1 LREAQRLASDRARSK
16 RCGTIVRVLV
26 EESRRLRERDPLRR
40 HLGAARAWF
49 GRSQGEAPGVDGGI
63 YFTGEARIG
72 EFADVR
78 LESMSPFDFCG
89 RAIGAERLAV

>member
-1 LREAQRLASDRARSK
+1 
-16 RCGTIVRVLV
+16 
-26 EESRRLRERDPLRR
+26 LRERDEFRR

-49 GRSQGEAPGVDGGI
+49 GRSEGEAPAVDGGI

-78 LESMSPFDFCG
+78 LDGHGPFDFFG
-89 RAIGAERLAV
+89 RTVQREGYVA